1 MLLTQATSEP
11 TYYAFSP
18 EKMEEISLLP
28 YKPSFLGFF
37 CYLRI
42 ALLKLSLISPKSSST
57 LLHLD
62 HQHQQGHL
70 FIITYC
76 KQNKQKMSLTYAL
89 FQLPPHLS
97 SRHSK
102 TSPKSCLQ
110 IWSPLCYLPFSL
122 QLTLHFHTSF
132 SYHIYIT

>member
-1 MLLTQATSEP
+1 M
-11 TYYAFSP
+11 YFY
-18 EKMEEISLLP
+18 
-28 YKPSFLGFF
+28 FF
-37 CYLRI
+37 CYLRT
-42 ALLKLSLISPKSSST
+42 ALLKPSLISPKSSST

-76 KQNKQKMSLTYAL
+76 KQNKQKMFLTYAL

-110 IWSPLCYLPFSL
+110 IWSPLCYLPFS

-132 SYHIYIT
+132 SYHIYITQEGHRTWLLSLDLELSSYPCSVTHFFV